1 MRILHAMQSNG
12 FDAGEPPPPHH
23 HQKKKKKQTLD
34 TVLKTLLK
42 TSHIKSTIQRFERDR
57 KLIIIFFLLFGKGI
71 KSGFPLLGVLVA
83 PKKALFH
90 VIALLGDLVI
100 TYGTNLV

>member
-1 MRILHAMQSNG
+1 MTNKA
-12 FDAGEPPPPHH
+12 PPST
-23 HQKKKKKQTLD
+23 KKKKEKQTRD

-57 KLIIIFFLLFGKGI
+57 KLIIIFFLLFRKGI
-71 KSGFPLLGVLVA
+71 KSVFPRLRVFVT